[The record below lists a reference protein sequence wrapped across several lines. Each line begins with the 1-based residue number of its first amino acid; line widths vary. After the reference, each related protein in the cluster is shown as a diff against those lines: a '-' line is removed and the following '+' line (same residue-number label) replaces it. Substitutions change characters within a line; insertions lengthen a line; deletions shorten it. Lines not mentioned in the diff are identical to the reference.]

1 MKKKILFI
9 FGTRPEA
16 IKLFPLIEKLK
27 KDNSIISKVCV
38 SSQHK
43 GLLKQVLNL
52 LKIKVHYDLDLMT
65 FNQKVENLNFLI
77 IKKLNQILDIEKPDL
92 VVVQGDTITSM
103 SAAIT
108 SKLKKIRIAHV
119 EAGLRTYDNESPW
132 PEEIN
137 RTIISRISDLNF
149 CPTHLNI
156 KNLKKENIK
165 NLYLTGNTIV
175 DAVQLILKKKFK
187 TTQNFQKLID
197 NFKKSKIKIFLTV
210 HRRENFGK
218 PLKQIFDAV
227 KKISNNDNVEIIYPV
242 HPNPNIR
249 KNIRILK
256 NISNIKLINPI
267 NYYEALQILK
277 TTDIILSDSGGI
289 QEESSVFNKKILI
302 LREKTERPEILG
314 KTGYLV
320 GSNTNKIYTQYKK
333 IIKKSSDNKK
343 YQIYGNGNSANK
355 IIKIIKKKI

>member
-27 KDNSIISKVCV
+27 RDNSIISKICV

-52 LKIKVHYDLDLMT
+52 LSIKVHYDLNLMT
-65 FNQKVENLNFLI
+65 FNQKIENLNFLI
-77 IKKLNQILDIEKPDL
+77 IKKLNKILDIEKPDL

-103 SAAIT
+103 SAALT

-119 EAGLRTYDNESPW
+119 EAGLRTFDNKSPW

-137 RTIISRISDLNF
+137 RSIISRVSDLNF
-149 CPTHLNI
+149 CPTKLNV
-156 KNLKKENIK
+156 KNLKKESVK

-175 DAVQLILKKKFK
+175 DAVKLILKKKFK
-187 TTQNFQKLID
+187 TSRDFQKLID

-218 PLKQIFDAV
+218 PLKQIFDSV
-227 KKISNNDNVEIIYPV
+227 KKISRNDNVKIIFPI
-242 HPNPNIR
+242 HPNPNVK
-249 KNIRILK
+249 KNINILK
-256 NISNIKLINPI
+256 NNPNIKLISPI
-267 NYYEALQILK
+267 NYYETLQILK

-289 QEESSVFNKKILI
+289 QEEASVLSKKILI
-302 LREKTERPEILG
+302 LREKTERPEILN
-314 KTGYLV
+314 KIGYLV
-320 GSNTNKIYTQYKK
+320 GSNTNKIYSQYKK
-333 IIKKSSDNKK
+333 IIKKSSINKK
-343 YQIYGNGNSANK
+343 YKIYGDGNSADK
-355 IIKIIKKKI
+355 IIKIIKRNI